1 MPQAQQEVGGIH
13 ARLAQE
19 YVNDNEGVG
28 GSVQSLHES
37 TVGDSRRA
45 LLVLLG
51 AVGLVLLIACVN
63 VANLLLA
70 RAVARENEL
79 AVRTAL
85 GAGRWRLVRQL
96 LTESVTLSLLGG
108 GAGVVLAAVSLDAL
122 LALQPE
128 GVPRLAEVGVDRT
141 VIAFSILVSVLT
153 GLLFGVVPALQVVR
167 RPTAQSLREGARTV
181 LSGRG
186 QRLRSGLVV
195 GQMALAMMLLAGAGL
210 LLRSFA
216 QLRQVDPGFRTEDA
230 LTFRL
235 SLPESAYK
243 EDAARVAFHDAL
255 LERLAALPG
264 VRGAGAI
271 MGVPLG
277 GLNFSFSFVI
287 TGRPPVPPAQQPA
300 MQVRVVTADYFDTM
314 GIPLL
319 RGRVLDRRD
328 VHGAPPAMVISESA
342 ARRYFPGEEPV
353 GQFIT
358 LGMGR
363 GQGKPRVGGE
373 VVGVVGD
380 VKDNGLDQQN
390 RPECYVP
397 YAQVPVPT
405 MDVVLRTSTPPRS
418 LVPAVEKAVHA
429 LDPELP
435 VARVA
440 TLEEVVARSIS
451 EPRFYTILLGAF
463 AGMAVFLAALGIFG
477 VMSYAVVQRSREIG
491 IRVALGARPG
501 DVLRMVLRH
510 SAVLVAAGV
519 AAGLLGRW
527 RSPAPSA
534 GCYSS

>member
-1 MPQAQQEVGGIH
+1 M
-13 ARLAQE
+13 
-19 YVNDNEGVG
+19 
-28 GSVQSLHES
+28 
-37 TVGDSRRA
+37 
-45 LLVLLG
+45 
-51 AVGLVLLIACVN
+51 
-63 VANLLLA
+63 
-70 RAVARENEL
+70 
-79 AVRTAL
+79 
-85 GAGRWRLVRQL
+85 
-96 LTESVTLSLLGG
+96 
-108 GAGVVLAAVSLDAL
+108 
-122 LALQPE
+122 
-128 GVPRLAEVGVDRT
+128 
-141 VIAFSILVSVLT
+141 
-153 GLLFGVVPALQVVR
+153 
-167 RPTAQSLREGARTV
+167 

-255 LERLAALPG
+255 RERLAALPG
-264 VRGAGAI
+264 VRG
-271 MGVPLG
+271 G
-277 GLNFSFSFVI
+277 GRHH
-287 TGRPPVPPAQQPA
+287 GRPPGRTATSASRSRSRAVRPLPPAQQPS
-300 MQVRVVTADYFDTM
+300 MQVRVVTPDYFDTM

-342 ARRYFPGEEPV
+342 ARRYFPGEDPL

-363 GQGKPRVGGE
+363 GEGKPRVGGE

-380 VKDNGLDQQN
+380 VKDSGLDQQN

-463 AGMAVFLAALGIFG
+463 AGMAVFLAALGHLRRHVLRRRAALARDRHPG
-477 VMSYAVVQRSREIG
+477 GAGRAAGRRPAHGPPALRGPGRRS
-491 IRVALGARPG
+491 AWRPG
-501 DVLRMVLRH
+501 
-510 SAVLVAAGV
+510 SS
-519 AAGLLGRW
+519 GRW
-527 RSPAPSA
+527 RSPAPSV
-534 GCYSS
+534 GCSSS